1 MRKPALANNICI
13 QKIET
18 FGLCNGS
25 RIGYI
30 VVLRNNYNVLRICK
44 EHSLLKKA
52 VDSART
58 ISKIY
63 KIPLCCSCSLLGRKE
78 TQGLKMF

>member
-1 MRKPALANNICI
+1 MKKPALANNICI

-18 FGLCNGS
+18 FDCNGS
-25 RIGYI
+25 RIRYI
-30 VVLRNNYNVLRICK
+30 VVLRSGYNVLRICK
-44 EHSLLKKA
+44 EHSLLKEA

-63 KIPLCCSCSLLGRKE
+63 KIPVCCSCSLLGRKE

>member
-1 MRKPALANNICI
+1 MKKPLANNICV

-18 FGLCNGS
+18 FDCNGS
-25 RIGYI
+25 WIRYV
-30 VVLRNNYNVLRICK
+30 VVLRSGYNVLRICE
-44 EHSLLKKA
+44 EHSLLKEA

-58 ISKIY
+58 IAGIY
-63 KIPLCCSCSLLGRKE
+63 KIPVCCSCSLLNRPE